1 MGEQLW
7 EESGFSVINGKIKR
21 LEEKERSLDN
31 PIRKKMSYEKN
42 HCLIGRKPKL
52 SNYRTIGNEN

>member
-21 LEEKERSLDN
+21 LEEKERSLDI
-31 PIRKKMSYEKN
+31 PTRIKMSYEKN
-42 HCLIGRKPKL
+42 RGLIGRKPKQQL
-52 SNYRTIGNEN
+52 